1 MSKIEKAYAI
11 TDAKISFVSLVD
23 KAANKKQFL
32 ITKAE
37 HGSASF
43 ASYGRI
49 VNADADSHYITGI
62 VYEPLTED
70 AHGNYMTEQE
80 ITKAAYWFAKNGN
93 QVDVQHSFEPLEKA
107 AVVESYVAPCD
118 MSVGEQAIK
127 KGTWMMTVEVD
138 DPDIFEKVQKG
149 EITGFS
155 MGGVGKYSDED
166 DPLPDDGVAKAEE
179 QPEKGMRGIFKK
191 MAAALGFDV
200 VEKGEVADNYT
211 KRIQSDN
218 FWTAFYALNDV
229 LYRYNWVNDRWE
241 FASDEET
248 IRNALNDEDSGT
260 FAVIDVL
267 HKKVLGKYH
276 TEHGWKYMTHLYV
289 DEREKCFWAYFGDDK
304 EKVSFADRVKEEP
317 PPEQKPEQPKKENP
331 AAEPSQ
337 KQNKKANIIAIAV
350 AVFFAFML
358 FGGFDLI
365 APRKRTTS
373 TTRVSTPETNRSI
386 LEETALNALN
396 KESAAYISSIDAF
409 YYSGKYTLTVRTV
422 SSGGLYL
429 PIVAEQTAQ
438 AVFDKAA
445 ELGIT
450 LSEYKVEEFSE
461 GNSSKVENL
470 ILWKS
475 ADGVTGTYT
484 DDTGSSPYIET
495 DVTVERLAEIVK

>member
-1 MSKIEKAYAI
+1 MDALKRKMEIAAVAFFCTVTALIAAYSCATTAAANLAQQTAAAPATEYVTLAYMEVQPEAEQEPELLYDVPMSDELQRHVREQAERQGVPFEIALAVIERESSYQPDAVSDTGDFGLMQINICNHRWLYEELGI
-11 TDAKISFVSLVD
+11 TDVMD
-23 KAANKKQFL
+23 
-32 ITKAE
+32 
-37 HGSASF
+37 
-43 ASYGRI
+43 
-49 VNADADSHYITGI
+49 
-62 VYEPLTED
+62 
-70 AHGNYMTEQE
+70 
-80 ITKAAYWFAKNGN
+80 
-93 QVDVQHSFEPLEKA
+93 
-107 AVVESYVAPCD
+107 
-118 MSVGEQAIK
+118 
-127 KGTWMMTVEVD
+127 
-138 DPDIFEKVQKG
+138 
-149 EITGFS
+149 
-155 MGGVGKYSDED
+155 
-166 DPLPDDGVAKAEE
+166 
-179 QPEKGMRGIFKK
+179 
-191 MAAALGFDV
+191 
-200 VEKGEVADNYT
+200 
-211 KRIQSDN
+211 
-218 FWTAFYALNDV
+218 
-229 LYRYNWVNDRWE
+229 
-241 FASDEET
+241 
-248 IRNALNDEDSGT
+248 
-260 FAVIDVL
+260 
-267 HKKVLGKYH
+267 
-276 TEHGWKYMTHLYV
+276 
-289 DEREKCFWAYFGDDK
+289 
-304 EKVSFADRVKEEP
+304 
-317 PPEQKPEQPKKENP
+317 PEQKPEQPKKENP

-373 TTRVSTPETNRSI
+373 TTRVSTPETNRSV
-386 LEETALNALN
+386 LEETALNALD

-495 DVTVERLAEIVK
+495 DVTIERLAEIVRCPSK

>member
-1 MSKIEKAYAI
+1 MKQSEKLEELLKLMQANPELPVIPCVDGDVVGGDDCYCWLGTWGASGI
-11 TDAKISFVSLVD
+11 QEYIIGNERTYYREDDISEMNDLLYERYDPELVDETESFVN
-23 KAANKKQFL
+23 AAS
-32 ITKAE
+32 ISD
-37 HGSASF
+37 GSRYAVCQT
-43 ASYGRI
+43 AH
-49 VNADADSHYITGI
+49 NA
-62 VYEPLTED
+62 
-70 AHGNYMTEQE
+70 
-80 ITKAAYWFAKNGN
+80 
-93 QVDVQHSFEPLEKA
+93 
-107 AVVESYVAPCD
+107 
-118 MSVGEQAIK
+118 
-127 KGTWMMTVEVD
+127 
-138 DPDIFEKVQKG
+138 
-149 EITGFS
+149 
-155 MGGVGKYSDED
+155 
-166 DPLPDDGVAKAEE
+166 
-179 QPEKGMRGIFKK
+179 R
-191 MAAALGFDV
+191 
-200 VEKGEVADNYT
+200 
-211 KRIQSDN
+211 
-218 FWTAFYALNDV
+218 
-229 LYRYNWVNDRWE
+229 
-241 FASDEET
+241 
-248 IRNALNDEDSGT
+248 NDEDSGT

-276 TEHGWKYMTHLYV
+276 TEHGWKYMTRLYV

-304 EKVSFADRVKEEP
+304 EKVSFADRVKEELS
-317 PPEQKPEQPKKENP
+317 PEQPKKENP

-350 AVFFAFML
+350 AVFFAFIL

-373 TTRVSTPETNRSI
+373 TTRVSTPETNRSV
-386 LEETALNALN
+386 LEETALNALD

-438 AVFDKAA
+438 AVFDKAT

-495 DVTVERLAEIVK
+495 DVTIERLAEIVR

>member
-1 MSKIEKAYAI
+1 MGNTTASLTHEQLFGGGVTSSGARFVDPASIPMDEVRERLKQQCAYKPSLEINFVMSRDSKIACFWGKQFYI
-11 TDAKISFVSLVD
+11 TDDSFTPELVYETESFVN
-23 KAANKKQFL
+23 AAS
-32 ITKAE
+32 ISD
-37 HGSASF
+37 GSRYAVGQT
-43 ASYGRI
+43 AH
-49 VNADADSHYITGI
+49 NA
-62 VYEPLTED
+62 
-70 AHGNYMTEQE
+70 
-80 ITKAAYWFAKNGN
+80 
-93 QVDVQHSFEPLEKA
+93 
-107 AVVESYVAPCD
+107 
-118 MSVGEQAIK
+118 
-127 KGTWMMTVEVD
+127 
-138 DPDIFEKVQKG
+138 
-149 EITGFS
+149 
-155 MGGVGKYSDED
+155 
-166 DPLPDDGVAKAEE
+166 
-179 QPEKGMRGIFKK
+179 R
-191 MAAALGFDV
+191 
-200 VEKGEVADNYT
+200 
-211 KRIQSDN
+211 
-218 FWTAFYALNDV
+218 
-229 LYRYNWVNDRWE
+229 
-241 FASDEET
+241 
-248 IRNALNDEDSGT
+248 NDEDSGT

-276 TEHGWKYMTHLYV
+276 TEHGWKYMTRLYV

-317 PPEQKPEQPKKENP
+317 SPEQKPEQPKKENP

-365 APRKRTTS
+365 APRKKTTS
-373 TTRVSTPETNRSI
+373 TTRVSTPETNRSV
-386 LEETALNALN
+386 LEETALNALD

-495 DVTVERLAEIVK
+495 DVTIERLAEIVK

>member
-200 VEKGEVADNYT
+200 VEKGEVADN
-211 KRIQSDN
+211 
-218 FWTAFYALNDV
+218 
-229 LYRYNWVNDRWE
+229 
-241 FASDEET
+241 
-248 IRNALNDEDSGT
+248 
-260 FAVIDVL
+260 
-267 HKKVLGKYH
+267 
-276 TEHGWKYMTHLYV
+276 
-289 DEREKCFWAYFGDDK
+289 
-304 EKVSFADRVKEEP
+304 
-317 PPEQKPEQPKKENP
+317 
-331 AAEPSQ
+331 
-337 KQNKKANIIAIAV
+337 
-350 AVFFAFML
+350 
-358 FGGFDLI
+358 
-365 APRKRTTS
+365 
-373 TTRVSTPETNRSI
+373 
-386 LEETALNALN
+386 
-396 KESAAYISSIDAF
+396 
-409 YYSGKYTLTVRTV
+409 
-422 SSGGLYL
+422 
-429 PIVAEQTAQ
+429 
-438 AVFDKAA
+438 
-445 ELGIT
+445 
-450 LSEYKVEEFSE
+450 
-461 GNSSKVENL
+461 
-470 ILWKS
+470 
-475 ADGVTGTYT
+475 
-484 DDTGSSPYIET
+484 
-495 DVTVERLAEIVK
+495 

>member
-1 MSKIEKAYAI
+1 MSRDSKIACFWGKQFYI
-11 TDAKISFVSLVD
+11 TDDSFTPELVYETESFVN
-23 KAANKKQFL
+23 AAS
-32 ITKAE
+32 ISD
-37 HGSASF
+37 GSRYAVCQT
-43 ASYGRI
+43 AH
-49 VNADADSHYITGI
+49 NA
-62 VYEPLTED
+62 
-70 AHGNYMTEQE
+70 
-80 ITKAAYWFAKNGN
+80 
-93 QVDVQHSFEPLEKA
+93 
-107 AVVESYVAPCD
+107 
-118 MSVGEQAIK
+118 
-127 KGTWMMTVEVD
+127 
-138 DPDIFEKVQKG
+138 
-149 EITGFS
+149 
-155 MGGVGKYSDED
+155 
-166 DPLPDDGVAKAEE
+166 
-179 QPEKGMRGIFKK
+179 R
-191 MAAALGFDV
+191 
-200 VEKGEVADNYT
+200 
-211 KRIQSDN
+211 
-218 FWTAFYALNDV
+218 
-229 LYRYNWVNDRWE
+229 
-241 FASDEET
+241 
-248 IRNALNDEDSGT
+248 NDEDSGT
-260 FAVIDVL
+260 FAVIDVP
-267 HKKVLGKYH
+267 HKKVLGKYR

-289 DEREKCFWAYFGDDK
+289 DEREKCFWAYFGDEK

-317 PPEQKPEQPKKENP
+317 TPERKPMQPKKENP

-365 APRKRTTS
+365 APRKRTIS
-373 TTRVSTPETNRSI
+373 TTRVSTPETNRSV
-386 LEETALNALN
+386 LEETALNALD

-495 DVTVERLAEIVK
+495 DVTIERLAEIVR